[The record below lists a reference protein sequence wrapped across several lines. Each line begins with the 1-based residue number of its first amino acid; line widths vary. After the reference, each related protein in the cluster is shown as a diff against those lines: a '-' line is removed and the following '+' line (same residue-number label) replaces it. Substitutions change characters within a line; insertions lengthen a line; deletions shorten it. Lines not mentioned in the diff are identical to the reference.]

1 MVGWHHQLNGHEFV
15 QTQGEIEGQ
24 GSLPWCSPC
33 VTESDMTQ
41 LMMNNN
47 IYTEVFEIK
56 YHDVF
61 VLLVDDL
68 TKWKCVCLC
77 VL

>member
-1 MVGWHHQLNGHEFV
+1 MRWLDGITASTGHEFA
-15 QTQGEIEGQ
+15 QALRDGEGQ
-24 GSLPWCSPC
+24 GILACRSPLGHK
-33 VTESDMTQ
+33 ESDMTQ
-41 LMMNNN
+41 LMTNN

-61 VLLVDDL
+61 ALLVDSL
-68 TKWKCVCLC
+68 TKWKCVC